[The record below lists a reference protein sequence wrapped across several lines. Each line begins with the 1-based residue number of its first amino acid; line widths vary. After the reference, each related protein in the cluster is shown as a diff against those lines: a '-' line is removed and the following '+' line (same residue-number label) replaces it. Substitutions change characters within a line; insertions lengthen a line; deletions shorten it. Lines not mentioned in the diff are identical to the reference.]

1 MSSGSGVPD
10 TMQALVLTGPGEFE
24 MREAPIPAPAGDEVL
39 CRVRSVA
46 ICGTDPKIVKGV
58 FPGVWPKTYPFI
70 IGHEWA
76 GEVVAHGAAV
86 AASPKVADRLAVG
99 ARVAGEA
106 HCGCGTCANC
116 LSGHYTICENYGD
129 AAAGHRHYGF
139 TTQGAYA
146 EYVVSSAKSLH
157 RLPDGLSFDE
167 GAMLDTAG
175 VALQGVRRGRVGV
188 GDTVVVTGPGPV
200 GMLTQQYA
208 GAAGAEKVIMVG
220 RGARL
225 RQAADMGAV
234 PVDYEAGDP
243 VQRVLELTG
252 GRGADVVIECAG
264 TRTACTQAVGMTA
277 KGGRLVM
284 NGIPTEPVEI
294 PWAKIVL
301 DEIDMLGVRANPN
314 TSVPALALIANGAV
328 KVRPVMTHV
337 FPLEEFAVALSTF
350 VERRDGALK
359 VILHP

>member
-1 MSSGSGVPD
+1 MSGGSSVPT
-10 TMQALVLTGPGEFE
+10 TMRALVLTGPGEFE
-24 MREAPIPAPAGDEVL
+24 MRDVPTPAPGDDEVL

-46 ICGTDPKIVKGV
+46 ICGTDPKIVKGA
-58 FPGVWPKTYPFI
+58 FAGMWPKSYPFI

-76 GEVVAHGAAV
+76 GEVVAHGSGV
-86 AASPKVADRLAVG
+86 AASPVTAERLAVG
-99 ARVAGEA
+99 TRVAGEA
-106 HCGCGTCANC
+106 HCGCGACSNC
-116 LSGHYTICENYGD
+116 LSGHYTICGNYGD

-146 EYVVSSAKSLH
+146 EYVVSAAKSLH
-157 RLPDGLSFDE
+157 RLPDELSYDE

-175 VALQGVRRGRVGV
+175 VSLQGVRRGRVGV

-200 GMLTQQYA
+200 GLLTQQYA
-208 GAAGAEKVIMVG
+208 SAAGAERVLMVG

-225 RQAADMGAV
+225 RQAFEMGAV
-234 PVDYEAGDP
+234 PVDYEVEDP
-243 VQRVLELTG
+243 VQRVLELTE

-264 TRTACTQAVGMTA
+264 SKAACVQSVGMTT

-328 KVRPVMTHV
+328 KVRPLVTHI
-337 FPLEEFAVALSTF
+337 FPLDEFAGALSTF

-359 VILHP
+359 VVLHP